1 MLDTLVRHTKERANN
16 ALGMTQ
22 PIFQNNSDSVV
33 KYQNNKIPKSAY
45 LTNPPMQQQ
54 VFYSGANHNQS
65 LVKDS
70 INTQYDDVYQ

>member
-1 MLDTLVRHTKERANN
+1 LLDTLVRHTKERANN

-22 PIFQNNSDSVV
+22 PIFQNNFDSVV
-33 KYQNNKIPKSAY
+33 QYQNNKIPKSAY
-45 LTNPPMQQQ
+45 LTNQPQ